1 MLDSINNT
9 YQKRSNPNLESG
21 TRGRINKDMSAAEL
35 IDQADRLLNEET
47 DQRGANMG
55 TFEKDNLDDSL
66 EEQRNYQ
73 RQNSNQRG
81 EEY

>member
-47 DQRGANMG
+47 D
-55 TFEKDNLDDSL
+55 
-66 EEQRNYQ
+66 
-73 RQNSNQRG
+73 
-81 EEY
+81 